1 MINFNSR
8 IPSAYQEVEY
18 LKSSG
23 TQYINTGI
31 IPTVHTGV
39 KVRGHFTSVQ
49 NENNI
54 ILGASD
60 QTAFAN
66 GKPYSIDSFPNG
78 VYFPFGGF
86 VGDSTDTL
94 TITQIAN
101 TQYEYTLNYMDS
113 GKASVDTL
121 QMTLPTR
128 TSMTSKALYLFCL
141 NGNGTAGYYSHFA
154 LEYLQI
160 TQGES
165 VIHDYVPCYRKADNV
180 AGLYDLVTGTFYTNA
195 GTGSFTVGA
204 NVGGNIEITTGSF
217 IPKHFALR
225 RRMMAITASASF
237 EWPGWANATWEDVY
251 NLCKAKQK
259 GKIDAWPSDVVL
271 GAMKETTLSTAILG
285 TSTFTM
291 RIIGLDIDGSGVITF
306 DSKYYTAQSILV
318 TSLNKYQN
326 NFYNY
331 CNAKPYIK
339 ALSKGTAANNTNRN
353 GAVTYAD
360 YFVWSL
366 SEREVNLDNYSGI
379 SVANSTLT
387 KAECTYG
394 VNQPYPY
401 FTSNATRKKTTADNS
416 TGYGWGLRSVSKF
429 GKETIVYVT
438 YQGSSNYSNTSAD
451 YIKFSPCFAIG

>member
-18 LKSSG
+18 IQSTG
-23 TQYINTGI
+23 TQYIDTGFNPNQDTRTVMTCEI
-31 IPTVHTGV
+31 ISGSLCYVFGTWLEHPQSMYSVYWTNYWGV
-39 KVRGHFTSVQ
+39 DY
-49 NENNI
+49 
-54 ILGASD
+54 ASSR
-60 QTAFAN
+60 T
-66 GKPYSIDSFPNG
+66 
-78 VYFPFGGF
+78 
-86 VGDSTDTL
+86 
-94 TITQIAN
+94 
-101 TQYEYTLNYMDS
+101 EYTEETSQKVTIDMNKNVITIGNTTKTVTKTTFTAPASLTLFALNNSSNANPGQPDYFATA
-113 GKASVDTL
+113 K
-121 QMTLPTR
+121 
-128 TSMTSKALYLFCL
+128 LYQCKMYD
-141 NGNGTAGYYSHFA
+141 NGTLIRDF
-154 LEYLQI
+154 I
-160 TQGES
+160 
-165 VIHDYVPCYRKADNV
+165 PCYRKADNV
-180 AGLYDLVTGTFYTNA
+180 AGMYDLVNNVFYTNA

-204 NVGGNIEITTGSF
+204 NVGYGSIEITIGSF

-225 RRMMAITASASF
+225 RRMMAITASAGF

-318 TSLNKYQN
+318 TSLNIYQN

-339 ALSKGTAANNTNRN
+339 ALSKGTAATNMNRN

-360 YFVWSL
+360 YYVWSL
-366 SEREVNLDNYSGI
+366 SEREINLDNYSGI

-401 FTSNATRKKTTADNS
+401 FTSNNTRKKTAADNS

-451 YIKFSPCFAIG
+451 YIRFSPCFAIG